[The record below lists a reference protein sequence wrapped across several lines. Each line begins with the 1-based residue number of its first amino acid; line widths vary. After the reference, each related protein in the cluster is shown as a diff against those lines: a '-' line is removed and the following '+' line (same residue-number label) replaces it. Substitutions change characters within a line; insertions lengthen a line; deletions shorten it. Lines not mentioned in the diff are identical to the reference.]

1 MRLNRIS
8 ETSHRMEQ
16 VYSCSRE
23 GFLDQLK
30 KHPYLRIQDK
40 ENTLILRK
48 GWLQMISLSII
59 KMDEQISVRFRPK
72 ISPVGLMI
80 LATAIVISIAS
91 ISWFWTLLQAVLIGF
106 GLLVHSSQLTWEML
120 QFTQEPVEF
129 SHHSSNG

>member
-1 MRLNRIS
+1 
-8 ETSHRMEQ
+8 MEQ

-23 GFLDQLK
+23 VFLDQLK

-59 KMDEQISVRFRPK
+59 QMDEQISVRFRPK

-80 LATAIVISIAS
+80 LATAIVVSIAS

-129 SHHSSNG
+129 SHHSSKG